1 MNNILYKPVLNLI
14 RIRCFKMMFKLDTV
28 RIPIWVLLIK
38 SLYLLIVGTCL
49 VLLGACFEPKADET
63 TPVPILSSSV
73 EQSNQVRI
81 GLATI
86 DLGVGNN
93 RFAFGILDK
102 ESKPVRLP
110 SVRATFMFIEKEPY
124 EVKSQRNAQF
134 IRWPTGKSGVY
145 LLEDVTFDKEGNWG
159 LLVDYSDDSGDIYV
173 GQISFEVKKRSSAPA
188 IGEIAPNSINK
199 TVNNG
204 FKLSEITS
212 SPEPDLDLYSLTI
225 QEAVNTEKPTLIVFA
240 SPAFCQTATC
250 GPQIKI
256 VSNIKDIYK
265 NAANF
270 IHIEVFDNPSEMQG
284 NFSKAKISPLM
295 EEWSLVSEPFTF
307 IVDKDGIITRKFEG
321 FTTSDELVSALKK
334 LIE

>member
-1 MNNILYKPVLNLI
+1 ML
-14 RIRCFKMMFKLDTV
+14 FELDTV
-28 RIPIWVLLIK
+28 RIPTWVLLIK
-38 SLYLLIVGTCL
+38 SLHLLIVGTCL
-49 VLLGACFEPKADET
+49 VLLSSCFEPELGET

-73 EQSNQVRI
+73 EQSHQIKI

-86 DLGVGNN
+86 DLGIGNN

-110 SVRATFMFIEKEPY
+110 SVRATFMFIENEPY

-134 IRWPTGKSGVY
+134 IRWPNGKSGVY
-145 LLEDVTFDKEGNWG
+145 LLEEVIFDKEGNWG
-159 LLVDYSDDSGDIYV
+159 LLVDYSNDSGDIHV
-173 GQISFEVKKRSSAPA
+173 GQISFQVKKRSSAPA

-256 VSNIKDIYK
+256 VSNIKDSYK

-295 EEWSLVSEPFTF
+295 QEWSLVSEPFTF
-307 IVDKDGIITRKFEG
+307 IVDKNGVITRKFEG

>member
-1 MNNILYKPVLNLI
+1 
-14 RIRCFKMMFKLDTV
+14 MMFGLDTV
-28 RIPIWVLLIK
+28 RIPTLVLLIK

-49 VLLGACFEPKADET
+49 VLLSSCFGPELDET
-63 TPVPILSSSV
+63 TPVPILSSTV
-73 EQSNQVRI
+73 EQSHQIKI

-86 DLGVGNN
+86 DLAIGNN

-110 SVRATFMFIEKEPY
+110 SVRATFMFIENEPY

-145 LLEDVTFDKEGNWG
+145 LLEEVIFDKEGNWG
-159 LLVDYSDDSGDIYV
+159 LLIDYSDDSGDIHV
-173 GQISFEVKKRSSAPA
+173 GQISFQVKKRSSSPA

-212 SPEPDLDLYSLTI
+212 SPEPDLDLYTLTI

-256 VSNIKDIYK
+256 LSNIKDIYK

-307 IVDKDGIITRKFEG
+307 IVDKNGVIARKFEG